1 MSLISSQIRG
11 VFFTLALCALLTAC
25 GGGTDA
31 SDSELD
37 QTDLSPTPSEPV
49 APGPSAIVDGNVDA
63 VVRPSSENSV
73 SVNSA
78 NQIAHGSNQSIAVV
92 PPDAGAAQPDAE
104 ALEGT
109 ENEGSNS
116 QVSGFGS
123 NTVISLE
130 QIAPSYGISVGEA
143 AASVFTENEPENPK
157 QESENG
163 LIESNTVVE
172 QTSTSTEVVPEN
184 TGSQANAIQYSYP
197 TAESHIYGIDTNS
210 STSVP
215 GYRQT
220 ENGIV
225 QGVTLTRVSDNSVF
239 NLSNGKARH
248 QYSKIQ
254 AWNINETLLDVG
266 GKLIDA
272 ETYEIVR
279 NYVPL
284 SSARNWSNINPNLM
298 YGIYYAPK
306 ANKFGVYNVETD
318 VLTEIRSFGEYEEC
332 SLGEFEGN
340 ITEDDSK
347 VVLYC
352 ENSSVK
358 KLIAFDI
365 KNNQILG
372 EIEPKWSFNWAGYSQ
387 SGSYIIVENNPT
399 GSTTPD
405 DELIRY
411 NADFSG
417 EIKLTDKRAH
427 GDFGYDDNGD
437 DVFVMISWDYV
448 FYVRLRDGARVN
460 LASTGPEHHAGH
472 GHISCRAVKRRGWCY
487 ASSMNESRVGAFKL
501 GIPDSAEPI
510 GKTFEDFDLYEGV
523 ASFELW
529 GFHRSSSNEYAVQP
543 KASVSPSGT
552 RVIFTSDWY
561 SNGEINDY
569 VLRFEQ

>member
-1 MSLISSQIRG
+1 MSLISSQISS
-11 VFFTLALCALLTAC
+11 VYCTLALCTLITAC
-25 GGGTDA
+25 GGGADA
-31 SDSELD
+31 PATELD
-37 QTDLSPTPSEPV
+37 QSGISTTSGE
-49 APGPSAIVDGNVDA
+49 SAGAALPPIVDGAVDA
-63 VVRPSSENSV
+63 AVRPSSENFIG
-73 SVNSA
+73 VNSA
-78 NQIAHGSNQSIAVV
+78 NQIAHSSNENVALE
-92 PPDAGAAQPDAE
+92 PPETGAAMPVVGT
-104 ALEGT
+104 GT
-109 ENEGSNS
+109 ENPN
-116 QVSGFGS
+116 
-123 NTVISLE
+123 NTVSSIGSSPIISLE
-130 QIAPSYGISVGEA
+130 QITPNYGISVGEA
-143 AASVFTENEPENPK
+143 TASALTANESDNPK
-157 QESENG
+157 QESENSTA
-163 LIESNTVVE
+163 ESNAVGE
-172 QTSTSTEVVPEN
+172 QTTTSTVSVPEN
-184 TGSQANAIQYSYP
+184 TSNQTNAIQFHYP
-197 TAESHIYGIDTNS
+197 TAEPHIYGIDTNS

-215 GYRQT
+215 RYRQT
-220 ENGIV
+220 ENGTV

-239 NLSNGKARH
+239 NLTNGKARH

-284 SSARNWSNINPNLM
+284 SSARNWSNIDPHLI
-298 YGIYYAPK
+298 YGIYYSPK

-332 SLGEFEGN
+332 NLGEFEGN

-352 ENSSVK
+352 ENNSEK

-365 KNNQILG
+365 RNNKILG
-372 EIEPKWSFNWAGYSQ
+372 EIVPKWSFNWAGYSQ

-399 GSTTPD
+399 GSTTSD

-417 EIKLTDKRAH
+417 ETKLTDKRAH

-460 LASTGPEHHAGH
+460 LASTGPQNQAGH

-487 ASSMNESRVGAFKL
+487 ASSMHESRVGAFKL
-501 GIPDSAEPI
+501 GIPESAKPI

-529 GFHRSSSNEYAVQP
+529 GFHRSSSSEYAVQP

-552 RVIFTSDWY
+552 RIIITSDWY

-569 VLRFEQ
+569 VLQFNQ